1 MKKIYFYLKQ
11 EIWENCYFKSTFKP
25 KQAKIVTL
33 NGKSKKIVTF
43 NHLVSQNWKTL
54 LLWTRN
60 LRKSNFAKLSLQ
72 PHTTHPHLSWFTWWY
87 TAGAS
92 CCLLILYLVAKYQM
106 SSGNH
111 GPTFPIVIMLY
122 NDFYVCACNNGEISK
137 WFRTGHGVH
146 QGAPESGY
154 LFLLVAEILS
164 IQIRSNDMIKWVDV
178 QRGHRGHVT
187 VCRWYRYF

>member
-1 MKKIYFYLKQ
+1 MGNHCLKSTCKPKLAISITLNRKSKKIITSNLLLNQIEKIYFYLKQ

-33 NGKSKKIVTF
+33 NGKSKKIVTL

-60 LRKSNFAKLSLQ
+60 LRKSNFAKLSLK

-106 SSGNH
+106 SSGPH
-111 GPTFPIVIMLY
+111 GPIFTP
-122 NDFYVCACNNGEISK
+122 S
-137 WFRTGHGVH
+137 T
-146 QGAPESGY
+146 
-154 LFLLVAEILS
+154 
-164 IQIRSNDMIKWVDV
+164 
-178 QRGHRGHVT
+178 
-187 VCRWYRYF
+187 

>member
-1 MKKIYFYLKQ
+1 MGNHCLKSTCKPKLAISITLNRKSKKIITSNLLLNQIEKIYFYLKQ

-33 NGKSKKIVTF
+33 NGKSKKIVTL

-60 LRKSNFAKLSLQ
+60 LRKSNFAKLSLK

-92 CCLLILYLVAKYQM
+92 CCLLILYLVAKYIIRDM
-106 SSGNH
+106 
-111 GPTFPIVIMLY
+111 
-122 NDFYVCACNNGEISK
+122 DFEEVTLGCRETKQTKKQKQPLMKPSK
-137 WFRTGHGVH
+137 
-146 QGAPESGY
+146 Y
-154 LFLLVAEILS
+154 L
-164 IQIRSNDMIKWVDV
+164 
-178 QRGHRGHVT
+178 
-187 VCRWYRYF
+187 RWYVHNS